1 MKNTVQSTVAAPT
14 VHVWRA
20 YTTPA
25 DIMLW
30 TAASREHDGLVE
42 GWGFDGKRM
51 IFGGFNPIVVLEK

>member
-1 MKNTVQSTVAAPT
+1 MKITVQSTVAAPT

-30 TAASREHDGLVE
+30 NAASGDA
-42 GWGFDGKRM
+42 
-51 IFGGFNPIVVLEK
+51 